1 MRGNRA
7 SGEFLLTAFETSG
20 RGTAILSKRTFDL
33 YGDSF
38 HIRPRNVGVKFKQ
51 GIGEFIACVSTYF
64 RLDKK
69 LLNFDFIGTCNR
81 SILIAS
87 VSI

>member
-20 RGTAILSKRTFDL
+20 RGTAILSKRTFDP

-64 RLDKK
+64 RLDKATK
-69 LLNFDFIGTCNR
+69 
-81 SILIAS
+81 
-87 VSI
+87 V